1 MAEKR
6 DYYEVLGVTRK
17 ASKGEIKDAYR
28 KLAMQYHPDRNKAPD
43 AEDKFKEISEAYAV
57 LSDDQKRQQY
67 DTLGHA
73 GFDQRYTAED
83 IFRGADFESIFRD
96 IGFGFGDLFR
106 TFFGGGF
113 GRGGFGERINRGQD
127 LVYDLEL
134 TLEEAAKRTEKEI
147 LVPRTEKCEVC
158 GGSGASQGTSPQTC
172 PKCKGAGKVRN
183 MKRSSFAM
191 YVHVTPC
198 ATCKGKGKIIDSP
211 CKKCRGT
218 GIVKK
223 RRKINVKIPAGID
236 EGYQLR
242 LRGEGGVAPNGGD
255 PGDLYVLV
263 HIKPNELFMREGDNL
278 WHVLIIGYPQAAL
291 GAEVS
296 VPTLDGSATVKIKP
310 GTQAGENIRLKGK
323 GMPRFRGYGKG
334 DLLVRVGISVP
345 EKLTFKQRALLEQ
358 LAEEFNQ
365 DIKSKKG
372 IFRF

>member
-6 DYYEVLGVTRK
+6 DYYEVLGVSRN
-17 ASKGEIKDAYR
+17 ASKDEIKDAYR
-28 KLAMQYHPDRNKAPD
+28 KLALQYHPDRNKAPD
-43 AEDKFKEISEAYAV
+43 AEEKFKEISEAYAV

-67 DTLGHA
+67 DTLGHM

-96 IGFGFGDLFR
+96 IGFGFSDLFR

-113 GRGGFGERINRGQD
+113 GGGGFRERINRGQD
-127 LVYDLEL
+127 LVYDLEI
-134 TLEEAAKRTEKEI
+134 TLEEAAKGTEKEI
-147 LVPRTEKCEVC
+147 LVPRNEKCEVC
-158 GGSGASQGTSPQTC
+158 GGSGASPGTSPRTC
-172 PKCKGAGKVRN
+172 PKCNGAGKVQHMR
-183 MKRSSFAM
+183 KSSFVM

-198 ATCKGKGKIIDSP
+198 STCRGKGTIIDSP

-218 GIVKK
+218 GLVKK
-223 RRKINVKIPAGID
+223 RRKISVKIPVGID

-242 LRGEGGVAPNGGD
+242 LRGEGEMAPNGGE

-263 HIKPNELFMREGDNL
+263 HIAQHEHFMREGDNL
-278 WHVLIIGYPQAAL
+278 WHVLIVGYPQAAL

-296 VPTLDGSATVKIKP
+296 VPTLDGPTKVKIKP
-310 GTQAGENIRLKGK
+310 GTQAGETIRLKGK

-345 EKLTFKQRALLEQ
+345 EKLTPKQRALLEQ
-358 LAEEFNQ
+358 LAAEFDQ
-365 DIKSKKG
+365 DVKHKKSR
-372 IFRF
+372 FRF